1 MPSGGNLDA
10 FLFFGT
16 AGTADNRL
24 PPNGV
29 NGETTDSAAN
39 ALSKSEYG
47 SPLELKSYSFR
58 WQMDDNW
65 AEEWGKDKTKFRHKP
80 QWAPLSISKSYDSAS
95 PSLFIA
101 VQNASVFEKV
111 MLVHRRAGGQT
122 GHQTFLT
129 VTLKKLIVLSVG
141 WQTDDS
147 GALSEIADLEYS
159 DISIEYTAQH
169 SSGGDN
175 KQNSAKASGAI
186 DFPKSS
192 ESRLSSVGGIDE
204 TKLQTWIED
213 VSKVTRVNWE

>member
-1 MPSGGNLDA
+1 MASGGNLDA

-29 NGETTDSAAN
+29 GGETADTAAQ
-39 ALSKSEYG
+39 ALSKSDYG
-47 SPLELKSYSFR
+47 SPIELKSYSFR

-65 AEEWGKDKTKFRHKP
+65 AEEWGKDKAKFRHKP
-80 QWAPLSISKSYDSAS
+80 LWGPLNISKNYDSAS

-101 VQNASVFEKV
+101 VQKASVFEKV
-111 MLVHRRAGGQT
+111 MLVHRRAGGKT

-129 VTLKKLIVLSVG
+129 VTMKKLVVQNLN
-141 WQTDDS
+141 WRTDDS
-147 GALSEIADLEYS
+147 GVLTEEADLEYS

-169 SSGGDN
+169 SSGGDD
-175 KQNSAKASGAI
+175 KQNSAKASGTI

-192 ESRLSSVGGIDE
+192 ESRLSSVGGVDE
-204 TKLQTWIED
+204 TKLQSWIGD
-213 VSKVTRVNWE
+213 VSKVTRVKWD